1 MKRTL
6 VFSSIIPNL
15 PQNHSSS
22 IKSHSN
28 SNSNSNSDT
37 KKYQSSSIMIP
48 TIIAEMLERNTYV

>member
-28 SNSNSNSDT
+28 SNSNSDT
-37 KKYQSSSIMIP
+37 NKYQSSSIMIP